1 MTRFRVVLVGCVVVA
16 FGLGIG
22 IGVVSATT
30 DTPSVAPALATP
42 YADVVPAPVE
52 SAANGATG
60 SGGGRFLLSASTQ
73 ITYPPAAK
81 GVADFLS
88 TLFRPATGFTLPTT
102 PNGTGGIHLALAAPR
117 SRVGDEGYDLDVASG
132 QVTIAAAT
140 SAGLFHGVQTLR
152 QLLPPTID
160 STTRQPYGAWP
171 IPTGHIS
178 DSARYAYRGAALDVA
193 RHFFTVAQ
201 VERYIDEIALYK
213 IDYLHLHLSD
223 DQGWRI
229 AVNGWPALT
238 AVGGATEV
246 GGGRGGYYT
255 QAQYRQL
262 VAYAQS
268 RFVTLIPEID
278 VPSHVAAA
286 LAAYPQLSCNGKP
299 TSVFTGINGG
309 FSSLCAAKPDT
320 YTFLHDVITQLAA
333 LTPGPYVGIGGD
345 EAYATTAGDYAKIV
359 GQAAADTRAAG
370 KIPWGWQETTSL
382 PLPAPAV
389 AAYWK
394 VGAPPASVI
403 SAAAQ
408 GTQMVLAPANHAYL
422 DQKYNPAT
430 QLGLH
435 WAGYV
440 DVQDAYNWDPA
451 TYLPNVPASAILG
464 VEADLWGETI
474 VTSADI
480 DYMVFPRL
488 PALAE
493 LGWSPASTHDW
504 PAFQKRLAAQGPR
517 WKAAGVSF
525 YASPQ
530 IPWPS
535 ATPAAP

>member
-1 MTRFRVVLVGCVVVA
+1 
-16 FGLGIG
+16 
-22 IGVVSATT
+22 VSATT
-30 DTPSVAPALATP
+30 GTPSVAPTP
-42 YADVVPAPVE
+42 ANLYSDIVPAPVE
-52 SAANGATG
+52 SAATTG
-60 SGGGRFLLSASTQ
+60 SSPFLLSASTQ
-73 ITYPPAAK
+73 ITYPPTAK
-81 GVADFLS
+81 GVASYLS
-88 TLFRPATGFTLPTT
+88 TLFRPAAGFTLALAP
-102 PNGTGGIHLALAAPR
+102 GQSGGIHLALTAPR
-117 SRVGDEGYDLDVASG
+117 SRVGDEGYDLDVTTD

-152 QLLPPTID
+152 QLLPPIID

-171 IPTGHIS
+171 VPTGHIS
-178 DSARYAYRGAALDVA
+178 DSARYAYRGAGLDVA

-201 VERYIDEIALYK
+201 VERYIDEIARYK
-213 IDYLHLHLSD
+213 INFLHLHLSD

-229 AVNGWPALT
+229 AINGWPALT

-278 VPSHVAAA
+278 APGHVTAA
-286 LAAYPQLSCNGKP
+286 LASYPQLSCNGKP
-299 TSVFTGINGG
+299 TSVFTGINVG
-309 FSSLCAAKPDT
+309 FSSLCATKPDT

-333 LTPGPYVGIGGD
+333 LTPGPYIGIGGD
-345 EAYATTAGDYAKIV
+345 EANATTAADYAEIV
-359 GQAAADTRAAG
+359 GQAAADARAAG

-394 VGAPPASVI
+394 VGATPASVI
-403 SAAAQ
+403 DAAAQ
-408 GTQMVLAPANHAYL
+408 GTSVVLVPADHAYL

-451 TYLPNVPASAILG
+451 TYLADVAPSAVLG
-464 VEADLWGETI
+464 VEADLWTETV

-480 DYMVFPRL
+480 DYMAFPRL
-488 PALAE
+488 PAIAE
-493 LGWSPASTHDW
+493 IGWSPASTHDW
-504 PAFQKRLAAQGPR
+504 PAFQKRLAAQGSR
-517 WKAAGVSF
+517 WKAAGVNF

-530 IPWPS
+530 VPWPG
-535 ATPAAP
+535 ATPLAP